1 MRRTRWSLHKLK
13 TAVGN
18 WLDRDDATTVARIP
32 EFIELAE
39 ANFNRVI
46 RQPDM
51 ITKDDSFSI
60 SGRYTTL
67 PTDTLEIVRIVLD
80 LTPVVVLEYMTPE
93 ELSERRVSLTG
104 GGKPY
109 YFTTVGGSTNQL
121 EVLRSP
127 DSTYTAS
134 IIYYTRI
141 AALTDA
147 ATTNWLL
154 TNHPD
159 IYLFGTLV
167 EADPYLKNDERMP
180 MWTSRLDK
188 ALNDLRLQGQR
199 ERHTASGLRMR
210 SVALG

>member
-1 MRRTRWSLHKLK
+1 M
-13 TAVGN
+13 ANVGTYAQLQTEIAN
-18 WLDRDDATTVARIP
+18 WLDRTDLTATIP
-32 EFIELAE
+32 TFIELAE

-60 SGRYTTL
+60 SSRYTTL

-141 AALTDA
+141 AALTDS
-147 ATTNWLL
+147 ATSNWLL

-159 IYLFGTLV
+159 IYLFGALV
-167 EADPYLKNDERMP
+167 EAEPYLKNDERMP

>member
-1 MRRTRWSLHKLK
+1 M
-13 TAVGN
+13 ANVGTYAQLQTEIAN
-18 WLDRDDATTVARIP
+18 WLDRSDLTARIP
-32 EFIELAE
+32 TFIELAE

-51 ITKDDSFSI
+51 ITKNDSFSI

-80 LTPVVVLEYMTPE
+80 LTPVIVLEYMTPE
-93 ELSERRVSLTG
+93 ELSERRITLTG
-104 GGKPY
+104 TGKPY
-109 YFTTVGGSTNQL
+109 YFTIIGGSTNQL

-141 AALTDA
+141 AALTDS

-159 IYLFGTLV
+159 IYLFGALV
-167 EADPYLKNDERMP
+167 QAEPYLKNDERMP
-180 MWTSRLDK
+180 MWTSMLDK

>member
-1 MRRTRWSLHKLK
+1 MAITTYAELQ
-13 TAVGN
+13 TATAN
-18 WLDRDDATTVARIP
+18 WLDRSDLTDRIP

-51 ITKDDSFSI
+51 ITKNDSFSI
-60 SGRYTTL
+60 AGRYTTL

-80 LTPVVVLEYMTPE
+80 LTPVVVLEYVTPE
-93 ELSERRVSLTG
+93 EISERRTYLTG
-104 GGKPY
+104 TGKPI
-109 YFTTVGGSTNQL
+109 YFTTIGGSANQL

-127 DSTYTAS
+127 DDTYTAS

-141 AALTDA
+141 PALADG
-147 ATTNWLL
+147 TNWLL

-159 IYLFGTLV
+159 IYLFGALV
-167 EADPYLKNDERMP
+167 EAEPYLKNDERMP
-180 MWTSRLDK
+180 LWTSRLDK

>member
-1 MRRTRWSLHKLK
+1 VAITTYAELQ
-13 TAVGN
+13 TATAN
-18 WLDRDDATTVARIP
+18 WLDRTDLTDRIP
-32 EFIELAE
+32 EFIELTE

-51 ITKDDSFSI
+51 VAKDDSFSI
-60 SGRYTTL
+60 ASRYTTL
-67 PTDTLEIVRIVLD
+67 PTDTLEIVRIVVD
-80 LTPVVVLEYMTPE
+80 LTPVIVLEYMTPE
-93 ELSERRVSLTG
+93 EISERRIVMTAT
-104 GGKPY
+104 GKPY

-121 EVLRSP
+121 EVLPSP

-134 IIYYTRI
+134 IVYYTRI

-147 ATTNWLL
+147 ATSNWLL
-154 TNHPD
+154 AAHPD

-167 EADPYLKNDERMP
+167 EAEPYLKNDERMP
-180 MWTSRLDK
+180 MWTARLDK

-210 SVALG
+210 SRVLG